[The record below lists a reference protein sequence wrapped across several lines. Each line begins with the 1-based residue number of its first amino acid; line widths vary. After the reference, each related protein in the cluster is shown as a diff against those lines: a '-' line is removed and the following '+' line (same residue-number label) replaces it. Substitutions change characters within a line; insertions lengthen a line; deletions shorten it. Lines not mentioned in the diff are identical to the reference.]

1 MNLVSAHVN
10 QILRKIHIIT
20 MNMCVQINKYK
31 KKQRPH
37 VWGHEVLSYDAFNKK
52 NWNTLKLQ

>member
-20 MNMCVQINKYK
+20 MKMCVQINKYK
-31 KKQRPH
+31 KKKQRPH
-37 VWGHEVLSYDAFNKK
+37 V
-52 NWNTLKLQ
+52 